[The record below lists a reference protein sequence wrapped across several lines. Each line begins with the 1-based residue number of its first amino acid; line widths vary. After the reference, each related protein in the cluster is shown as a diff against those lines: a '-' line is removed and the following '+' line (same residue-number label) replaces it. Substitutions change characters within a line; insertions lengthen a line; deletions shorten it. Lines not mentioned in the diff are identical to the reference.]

1 MTIECCLEV
10 DKRLLFI
17 KHKRKTDY
25 GDFSLSSY
33 LLVLEKLV
41 KHIPSTFF
49 VADKPILYQYTQTK
63 DTKYHK
69 FKSHFNV

>member
-33 LLVLEKLV
+33 LLVLGKLV

-49 VADKPILYQYTQTK
+49 CGRQTNSLPIHT
-63 DTKYHK
+63 
-69 FKSHFNV
+69 N